1 MKSINEKMAKH
12 KQKNDEGKFKVD
24 EVYPNSPLIEVVCEI
39 RFPGDIAIECRRDEF
54 YSKIKDKY
62 PEILIPQMRPKKV
75 MSFEPYRFENKDKS
89 SGVMLAINKFSFYE
103 KKYEGH
109 KKFTNEFKRLC
120 KLLGETY
127 SLAKLDRIGWRY
139 INLIPFSRE
148 DGTVPIHRFLTL
160 SISSPKGISDRL
172 ENVSMVFISK
182 VSSGSITTKVESVV
196 RADRQQEAL
205 VLDFDF
211 AMTERLHLSKL
222 GDYVTIAHEHT
233 RTLFEDLITDEYRQ
247 YLRGETI

>member
-1 MKSINEKMAKH
+1 MAKNNT
-12 KQKNDEGKFKVD
+12 KRGVREFNLD

-39 RFPGDIAIECRRDEF
+39 RFPIDIAIECRRDEF

-62 PEILIPQMRPKKV
+62 PEILVPQMQPKKA
-75 MSFEPYRFENKDKS
+75 MSLEPYRFENKDRS
-89 SGVMLAINKFSFYE
+89 SGVMLAIDKLSFYE
-103 KKYEGH
+103 KKYKGH
-109 KKFTNEFKRLC
+109 KKFTKEFKRLC

-211 AMTERLHLSKL
+211 AMTEKLYFPKL
-222 GDYVTIAHEHT
+222 GDYIKIAHEHT
-233 RTLFEDLITDEYRQ
+233 RILFENLITDEYRQ
-247 YLRGETI
+247 YLRGESI

>member
-1 MKSINEKMAKH
+1 MAKNNT
-12 KQKNDEGKFKVD
+12 KRGVREFNLD

-62 PEILIPQMRPKKV
+62 PEILIPQMRPQKV
-75 MSFEPYRFENKDKS
+75 MSLEPYRFENKDRS
-89 SGVMLAINKFSFYE
+89 AGVMLAINKFSFYE

-109 KKFTNEFKRLC
+109 KKFTKEFKRLC

-148 DGTVPIHRFLTL
+148 DGTVPINRFLTL

-211 AMTERLHLSKL
+211 AMTERLHFPKL